1 MLTLNC
7 VIVGEGGPFTVE
19 IDAAKS
25 VGVLKNKIKDD
36 NSNTITCDAKALELY
51 LALKGV
57 SWLPDDD
64 PDLKGL
70 SQPAQGHEVVESYVN
85 AERRMKTT
93 RKLKRYFSTDGDYP
107 AYSDEEENIHVV
119 VVVPNGAVPSNCRH
133 ISVTDLL
140 TQNSLPGMEFTEALE
155 KPVGFDI
162 PVFDAQYVSMWPNSF
177 TQGKAEY
184 GACIDEFLE
193 FTMVNN
199 SELSVVSLDS
209 MWLKLFKVLCTCKIY
224 RDECRESSPCQGR
237 RPDAVIVKK
246 SVLVGKCE
254 SKASQKQIENATLEL
269 TDRMADD
276 AYLTFPRGMTSIPA
290 WTTCPDLIQL
300 HRLSFNPLT
309 KKYETTVVRPYYT
322 SNFNFRHDF
331 VVDVFKILKW
341 VFAIQDPNA
350 LMHLFPQVRTITP
363 NGHYMTWLK
372 TGIFKKFKTGANVNM
387 KLIQRVYSASLQHV
401 ERGEC
406 NHVSVTISSIEQTL
420 QNALVHFQDKRHLI
434 IHQIRNAL
442 DELHNIGVAHCD
454 VRAANVFVLLSDKR
468 VILGGLEY
476 CRPLDASPPDV
487 KRKSESCKT
496 ALELDDLSLM
506 KSLGLCAAF
515 ESMQTKSLWDVLS
528 HPKLAAR
535 LSWPKQK
542 IQYAIDVCRALDYMH
557 SLRPKLIHRNV
568 KASKVRLSKD
578 YRVAKLNCFDL
589 SRDQPFE
596 SFIAKAGLTD
606 IQWSAPE
613 LLIQG
618 DNTEQV
624 DIYAFGVLL
633 F

>member
-1 MLTLNC
+1 MSMVYNVSKCDLLKQAFPKTLTLNC

-25 VGVLKNKIKDD
+25 VGVLKNKIKDE
-36 NSNTITCDAKALELY
+36 NSNTITRDAKALELY

-133 ISVTDLL
+133 IFVTDLL

-193 FTMVNN
+193 FTMVDN

-254 SKASQKQIENATLEL
+254 SKASQK
-269 TDRMADD
+269 
-276 AYLTFPRGMTSIPA
+276 
-290 WTTCPDLIQL
+290 
-300 HRLSFNPLT
+300 
-309 KKYETTVVRPYYT
+309 
-322 SNFNFRHDF
+322 
-331 VVDVFKILKW
+331 
-341 VFAIQDPNA
+341 
-350 LMHLFPQVRTITP
+350 
-363 NGHYMTWLK
+363 
-372 TGIFKKFKTGANVNM
+372 
-387 KLIQRVYSASLQHV
+387 
-401 ERGEC
+401 
-406 NHVSVTISSIEQTL
+406 
-420 QNALVHFQDKRHLI
+420 
-434 IHQIRNAL
+434 
-442 DELHNIGVAHCD
+442 
-454 VRAANVFVLLSDKR
+454 
-468 VILGGLEY
+468 
-476 CRPLDASPPDV
+476 
-487 KRKSESCKT
+487 
-496 ALELDDLSLM
+496 
-506 KSLGLCAAF
+506 
-515 ESMQTKSLWDVLS
+515 
-528 HPKLAAR
+528 
-535 LSWPKQK
+535 
-542 IQYAIDVCRALDYMH
+542 
-557 SLRPKLIHRNV
+557 
-568 KASKVRLSKD
+568 
-578 YRVAKLNCFDL
+578 
-589 SRDQPFE
+589 
-596 SFIAKAGLTD
+596 
-606 IQWSAPE
+606 
-613 LLIQG
+613 
-618 DNTEQV
+618 
-624 DIYAFGVLL
+624 
-633 F
+633 